1 MSSSAKRYASAA
13 IVLMLA
19 LAMGK
24 AALPGF
30 RAKQE
35 AIYAGCRADRQ
46 RLGAAATKDRYPTP
60 EIHMVSGGCMLPG
73 ATAQV
78 VVKGKFAPGTKFV
91 FESDA
96 LQVLN
101 ETLSGNEYRATIQA
115 PAGIGPQ
122 AATLVAISPVTCITA
137 RQDAAVRIAG
147 SYEWTMNAA
156 NGWKVVAR
164 SAASDGCTGSGRDSD
179 RYDVLFYRNGQTQP
193 FEKRSARLSHSAYE
207 QTNYRFTID
216 EPQVGAPAGMEDMQK
231 LMMKMS
237 DPKLTDAQR
246 EQVMAQLQKIQTQM
260 QASLERMADP
270 ANAQKIAKQQEEAR
284 LQFGCRDIALT
295 EKAGALTGE
304 LRCSER
310 VGREIA
316 LTGAMKFT
324 GK

>member
-1 MSSSAKRYASAA
+1 
-13 IVLMLA
+13 MLA
-19 LAMGK
+19 LAMMK

-30 RAKQE
+30 RAKQD

-78 VVKGKFAPGTKFV
+78 VVKGKFAPGTKFI
-91 FESDA
+91 FENDEI
-96 LQVLN
+96 QVLS
-101 ETLSGNEYRATIQA
+101 ETLSGNEYRATLKA
-115 PAGIGPQ
+115 PAGAGPQ
-122 AATLVAISPVTCITA
+122 TAALVAISPVTCITA
-137 RQDAAVRIAG
+137 RQSAAVKIAG

-156 NGWKVVAR
+156 NGWKVIAR
-164 SAASDGCTGSGRDSD
+164 PAAANGCSSGSESD
-179 RYDVLFYRNGQTQP
+179 RYDVLFYRNSETQP
-193 FEKRSARLSHSAYE
+193 FEKRTATLYHSPYE

-216 EPQVGAPAGMEDMQK
+216 EPQAGAPAGMEDMQK

-237 DPKLTDAQR
+237 DPNLSDSQR
-246 EQVMAQLQKIQTQM
+246 EQVMAQLQKLQMQM

-270 ANAQKIAKQQEEAR
+270 ANVQKIAKQQDEER
-284 LQFGCRDIALT
+284 LRFGCRNIELI
-295 EKAGALTGE
+295 EKAGNLTGE
-304 LRCSER
+304 LRCSDQ

-316 LTGAMKFT
+316 LTGAMRFT